1 MSHDLQVPRLSPS
14 TTVSNQPAS
23 VPAKR
28 LRGDVQGLRAVAIL
42 TVLAAHAGVSWFAG
56 GYVGVDVF
64 FVISGFLITQQLVG
78 EIARTGRISLRRFYA
93 RRARRILPAATLT
106 LAVTVVAAVVL
117 LGPAQV
123 APLTLDA
130 VWASAFAAN
139 IRMAIAGT
147 DYFQVELPP
156 SPVQHFWSLAVE
168 EQFYLVW
175 PLVALICVVLASR
188 VGASRNAGSSADD
201 GGQGS
206 VRARRFLLAAIA
218 LITVASM
225 VWSVLHTPAEAT
237 AAYFSSLTR
246 AWELGIGAALA
257 ILVSSGRVLQR
268 LSGAPLVRE
277 VLVLGGLAAI
287 LVACLAYD
295 ESTPFPGYHAALP
308 VLGSAAVILAGA
320 VPAGDTTIGAR
331 LLSVAPMRAIGDWSF
346 SLYLWHWPLLVMP
359 EIVLQRDLT
368 WPERGAAVAA
378 AFVLAYVSFKV
389 VEAPFREGTFWR
401 PTWRALTFYP
411 ISIALIVTTAFS
423 GRVYADFEATRG
435 SYQPAISLSDA
446 STADPSLDDQE
457 ALVRA
462 SVLAARENTPIPTEL
477 RPALTELDRLKPRRT
492 ECDYTDDTERDLCVD
507 GDPDGKKTMVVFGN
521 SHALHWVP
529 TLNRIGKKHGF
540 RVYFL
545 VKNRCVSAA
554 ITTDRGTDEH
564 DPYTE
569 CDAFNRWA
577 FKQYKRLDADLTVVS
592 TAPPIKGVY
601 DEDDSWVGDKDEIN
615 ELMRP
620 AYTDFLKRVDRHT
633 KRTVLIRDIQGFDA
647 NAGTCLSRPGATLGD
662 CLMNPVESRET
673 AIDVQV
679 EAAREVGVD
688 AVDMNSYF
696 CWDGSCPA
704 VVGDTITHYDGTHMS
719 RQYAP
724 RLTEPLARELG
735 IRSRG

>member
-1 MSHDLQVPRLSPS
+1 MSHDLQVPHLTPS

-23 VPAKR
+23 GPAKR

-56 GYVGVDVF
+56 GFVGVDVF

-78 EIARTGRISLRRFYA
+78 ELGRTGRISLRRFYA

-106 LAVTVVAAVVL
+106 LAVTVVAAVAL

-123 APLTLDA
+123 ATLATDA

-147 DYFQVELPP
+147 DYFQAELPP

-175 PLVALICVVLASR
+175 PLVALVCIVLAAR
-188 VGASRNAGSSADD
+188 IGRAR
-201 GGQGS
+201 GGERTAEQGS

-218 LITVASM
+218 LITVASL
-225 VWSVLHTPAEAT
+225 VWSIVHTPAEAT

-257 ILVSSGRVLQR
+257 ILVTSGRVMQR
-268 LSGAPLVRE
+268 LAAVPIARE
-277 VLVLGGLAAI
+277 VLALGGLAAI
-287 LVACLAYD
+287 VVACLAYD

-320 VPAGDTTIGAR
+320 LPSGETTIGAR

-346 SLYLWHWPLLVMP
+346 SLYLWHWPLLVLP
-359 EIVLQRDLT
+359 EIVLQRELT
-368 WPERGAAVAA
+368 WPERGLAVAG
-378 AFVLAYVSFKV
+378 AFVLAYVSFRL
-389 VEAPFREGTFWR
+389 VEAPFREGALWR
-401 PTWRALTFYP
+401 PTRRALTFYP
-411 ISIALIVTTAFS
+411 VSIALVAAIAF
-423 GRVYADFEATRG
+423 GGTVYADFEATRG
-435 SYQPAISLSDA
+435 SFQPAITLADA
-446 STADPSLDDQE
+446 PAADPSLDKQE

-462 SVLAARENTPIPTEL
+462 SVLAAREDTAVPTEL
-477 RPALTELDRLKPRRT
+477 RPALTELDSLKPSRT
-492 ECDYTDDTERDLCVD
+492 RCDYTDDTERDLCVD
-507 GDPDGKKTMVVFGN
+507 GDPDGERTMVVFGN

-529 TLNRIGKKHGF
+529 TLNRVAKEHGF
-540 RVYFL
+540 RAYFL
-545 VKNRCVSAA
+545 VKNRCVSAS
-554 ITTDRGTDEH
+554 ITTDRGSDEH

-569 CDAFNRWA
+569 CDDFNRWA
-577 FKQYKRLDADLTVVS
+577 FKQYKRLDPDLTVVS
-592 TAPPIKGVY
+592 TAPPIKGVF
-601 DEDDSWVGDKDEIN
+601 DEDGDWVGERDRID
-615 ELMRP
+615 ELMHP
-620 AYTDFLKRVDRHT
+620 AYTDFLRRVDKHT
-633 KRTVLIRDIQGFDA
+633 RRTVLIRDIQGFDT

-662 CLMNPVESRET
+662 CLMGAVESRERS
-673 AIDVQV
+673 IDVQV
-679 EAAREVGVD
+679 RAAEEVGVD
-688 AVDMNSYF
+688 VADMSSYF

-724 RLTEPLARELG
+724 QLTEPLARELG
-735 IRSRG
+735 IGGRG

>member
-1 MSHDLQVPRLSPS
+1 MPHDLQVPHLTPS
-14 TTVSNQPAS
+14 TTVSTQPAS
-23 VPAKR
+23 GPAKR

-56 GYVGVDVF
+56 GFVGVDVF

-78 EIARTGRISLRRFYA
+78 ELGRTGRISLRRFYA

-106 LAVTVVAAVVL
+106 LAATVIAAVLL

-123 APLTLDA
+123 APLATDA

-147 DYFQVELPP
+147 DYFQAELPP

-175 PLVALICVVLASR
+175 PLVALVCIVLASR
-188 VGASRNAGSSADD
+188 IGASR
-201 GGQGS
+201 GGERDVQQGS

-218 LITVASM
+218 LITLASFA
-225 VWSVLHTPAEAT
+225 WSIVHTPGEAT

-257 ILVSSGRVLQR
+257 ILVTSGRVMQR
-268 LSGAPLVRE
+268 LAAVPVARE
-277 VLVLGGLAAI
+277 LLALGGLAAI
-287 LVACLAYD
+287 VVACLAYD

-320 VPAGDTTIGAR
+320 LPAGETTIGAR

-346 SLYLWHWPLLVMP
+346 SLYLWHWPLLVLP
-359 EIVLQRDLT
+359 EIVLQRELT
-368 WPERGAAVAA
+368 WPERGLAVAG
-378 AFVLAYVSFKV
+378 AFVLAYVSFRL
-389 VEAPFREGTFWR
+389 VEAPFREGALWR
-401 PTWRALTFYP
+401 PTRRALTFYP
-411 ISIALIVTTAFS
+411 VSIALVAAIAF
-423 GRVYADFEATRG
+423 GGTVYADFEATRG
-435 SYQPAISLSDA
+435 DFQPAITLADA
-446 STADPSLDDQE
+446 PAADPSLDEQE

-462 SVLAARENTPIPTEL
+462 SVLAAREDTAVPTEL
-477 RPALTELDRLKPRRT
+477 RPALTELDSLKPSRT
-492 ECDYTDDTERDLCVD
+492 RCDYTDDTERDLCVD
-507 GDPDGKKTMVVFGN
+507 GDPDGDRTMVVFGN

-529 TLNRIGKKHGF
+529 TLNRIAKQHGF
-540 RVYFL
+540 RAYFL
-545 VKNRCVSAA
+545 VKNRCVSAS
-554 ITTDRGTDEH
+554 ITTDRGGDEH

-569 CDAFNRWA
+569 CDDFNRWA
-577 FKQYKRLDADLTVVS
+577 FKQFKRLDPDLTVVS
-592 TAPPIKGVY
+592 TAPPIKGVF
-601 DEDDSWVGDKDEIN
+601 DEEGDWVGERDQID
-615 ELMRP
+615 ELMHP
-620 AYTDFLKRVDRHT
+620 AYTDFLRRVDKHT
-633 KRTVLIRDIQGFDA
+633 GRTVLIRDIQGFDA

-662 CLMNPVESRET
+662 CLMGAVETRET
-673 AIDVQV
+673 SIDVQV
-679 EAAREVGVD
+679 RAAEEVGVD
-688 AVDMNSYF
+688 VADMSSYF

-724 RLTEPLARELG
+724 QLVEPLARRMGLRTQG
-735 IRSRG
+735 

>member
-1 MSHDLQVPRLSPS
+1 MSHDLQVPHLTPS

-23 VPAKR
+23 APAKR

-56 GYVGVDVF
+56 GFVGVDVF

-78 EIARTGRISLRRFYA
+78 ELGRTGRISLRRFYA

-106 LAVTVVAAVVL
+106 LAATVVAAVVL

-123 APLTLDA
+123 APLAIDA

-147 DYFQVELPP
+147 DYFQAELPP

-175 PLVALICVVLASR
+175 PLVALICIVLASR
-188 VGASRNAGSSADD
+188 IGASR
-201 GGQGS
+201 GGGERDVQQGS
-206 VRARRFLLAAIA
+206 ARARRFLLAAIA
-218 LITVASM
+218 LITLASF
-225 VWSVLHTPAEAT
+225 VWSLVHTPGEAT

-257 ILVSSGRVLQR
+257 ILVTSGRVMQR
-268 LSGAPLVRE
+268 LGGALLVRE
-277 VLVLGGLAAI
+277 VLVLGGLVAI
-287 LVACLAYD
+287 VWACLAYD

-308 VLGSAAVILAGA
+308 VLGSAAIILAGA
-320 VPAGDTTIGAR
+320 LPSGETTIGAR

-346 SLYLWHWPLLVMP
+346 SLYLWHWPLLVLP
-359 EIVLQRDLT
+359 EIILQRDLT
-368 WPERGAAVAA
+368 WPERGLAVAG
-378 AFVLAYVSFKV
+378 AFVLAYVSFRL
-389 VEAPFREGTFWR
+389 VEAPFREGALWR
-401 PTWRALTFYP
+401 PTRRALTFYP
-411 ISIALIVTTAFS
+411 VSIALVAAIAFGGTA
-423 GRVYADFEATRG
+423 YADYEATRG
-435 SYQPAISLSDA
+435 DFQPAITLADA
-446 STADPSLDDQE
+446 PAADPSLDEQE

-462 SVLAARENTPIPTEL
+462 SVLAARKDTPVPTEL
-477 RPALTELDRLKPRRT
+477 RPALTELDSLKPSRT
-492 ECDYTDDTERDLCVD
+492 RCDYTDDSERDLCVD
-507 GDPDGKKTMVVFGN
+507 GDPDGEKTMVVFGN

-529 TLNRIGKKHGF
+529 TLNDIAKKHGF
-540 RVYFL
+540 RTYFL
-545 VKNRCVSAA
+545 VKNRCVSAS
-554 ITTDRGTDEH
+554 ITTDRGGEK

-569 CDAFNRWA
+569 CDDFNRWA
-577 FKQYKRLDADLTVVS
+577 FKQYRRLDPDLTVVS
-592 TAPPIKGVY
+592 TAPPIQGVF
-601 DEDDSWVGDKDEIN
+601 DEDGDWVGESRKID
-615 ELMRP
+615 ELMHP
-620 AYTDFLKRVDRHT
+620 AYTDFLRRVDKHT

-662 CLMNPVESRET
+662 CLMGAVESRERS
-673 AIDVQV
+673 IDVQV
-679 EAAREVGVD
+679 RAAEEVGVD
-688 AVDMNSYF
+688 VADMSSYF

-724 RLTEPLARELG
+724 QLTEPLARELG
-735 IRSRG
+735 IRGRG

>member
-1 MSHDLQVPRLSPS
+1 MSSGISDPSPAR
-14 TTVSNQPAS
+14 TAPTKAPAT
-23 VPAKR
+23 R
-28 LRGDVQGLRAVAIL
+28 LRRDVQGLRAVAIL

-78 EIARTGRISLRRFYA
+78 ELARSGRISLRRFYA

-147 DYFQVELPP
+147 DYFQAELPP

-175 PLVALICVVLASR
+175 PLVALLCIVLATR
-188 VGASRNAGSSADD
+188 IGASRGADSGAER
-201 GGQGS
+201 GGESS
-206 VRARRFLLAAIA
+206 VRARRLLLAAIA
-218 LITVASM
+218 LITVASLL
-225 VWSVLHTPAEAT
+225 WSVVHTPAEAT
-237 AAYFSSLTR
+237 SAYFSSLTR
-246 AWELGIGAALA
+246 AWELGIGAGLA
-257 ILVSSGRVLQR
+257 ILVTSGRVMQR
-268 LSGAPLVRE
+268 LAAARFLREILVI
-277 VLVLGGLAAI
+277 GGLAAI
-287 LVACLAYD
+287 LLACLTYD
-295 ESTPFPGYHAALP
+295 ESTPFPGYQAALP

-320 VPAGDTTIGAR
+320 VPSGDSTIGAR
-331 LLSVAPMRAIGDWSF
+331 LLSVPPMQAIGDWSF

-359 EIVLQRDLT
+359 EIVLQRDLIWT
-368 WPERGAAVAA
+368 ERSVAVTAAV
-378 AFVLAYVSFKV
+378 VLAYLSFRF
-389 VEAPFREGTFWR
+389 VEAPFRERTVWR

-411 ISIALIVTTAFS
+411 VSIALVVTTAFG

-435 SYQPAISLSDA
+435 SFQPAISLA
-446 STADPSLDDQE
+446 SASPADPSLDEQQ

-462 SVLAARENTPIPTEL
+462 SVIAARGNTPIPTEL
-477 RPALTELDRLKPRRT
+477 RPALTELDKLKPRRT
-492 ECDYTDDTERDLCVD
+492 KCDYTDDTVRDLCVD

-540 RVYFL
+540 KVYFL
-545 VKNRCVSAA
+545 VKNRCVSAS
-554 ITTDRGTDEH
+554 ITTDRGGDEH

-569 CDAFNRWA
+569 CDDFNRWA

-592 TAPPIKGVY
+592 TAPPIKGVF
-601 DEDDSWVGDKDEIN
+601 DEDDRWVGEKDEIN

-662 CLMNPVESRET
+662 CVMKPVESRET

-679 EAAREVGVD
+679 DAAKEVGVD

-735 IRSRG
+735 IRDRE